1 MKLSPKSLFVGLALA
16 ALVSAPLAYSA
27 MQGPPPRPEGK
38 GEEHHEEGGLE
49 GAMQALNGASKRMNK
64 ALEKPDLAL
73 VAKTAVDM
81 QKAVLAA
88 KTEMPQKAGEISDA
102 KEKAAFVLAFR
113 KQMIAMQRSLL
124 DLETLALD
132 GKADEAKKLYGEA
145 IAPLKKEGHAKF
157 KD

>member
-1 MKLSPKSLFVGLALA
+1 MKLSQKTMVVALALA

-38 GEEHHEEGGLE
+38 GGEQHEEGGLE
-49 GAMQALNGASKRMNK
+49 GAMQALNGASKRMTK
-64 ALEKPDLAL
+64 AIEKPDLAL

-81 QKAVLAA
+81 QKAVIAA
-88 KTEMPQKAGEISDA
+88 KTEMPKKAGEISDA

-113 KQMIAMQRSLL
+113 KQMIAMERSLL

-132 GKADEAKKLYGEA
+132 GKGEEAKKLYGEA
-145 IAPLKKEGHAKF
+145 IAPQKKEGHAKY